1 MTDQKQKVGSV
12 HLTVDSFDKVIKEA
26 GEMPVMVDFYAEW
39 CGPCRMVAPVIEE
52 LADEMQGKAIIAK
65 VNVDEENELAGRHG
79 VMSIPTVIVVKN
91 GKVVESRTGAS
102 SKDAYIEMLDKHMG
116 KAK

>member
-1 MTDQKQKVGSV
+1 MSDAKQKVKAQ
-12 HLTVDSFDKVIKEA
+12 HLTVDSFDKVIKDA

-52 LADEMQGKAIIAK
+52 LADEMQGKALVTK

-79 VMSIPTVIVVKN
+79 VMSIPTVIIIKN

-102 SKDAYIEMLDKHMG
+102 SKDAYIEMLEKHMT